1 MILRILLVSAM
12 ALSWKGHSQKNILSH
27 VEPMNWWVG
36 MKLHQVQVL
45 LHGTQIADYT
55 VNIQG
60 LDIIGIVK
68 TENPNYLFVTI
79 ETQARNAGIYPIILT
94 DKKKKEVARFDF
106 KLEDR
111 IYQSAEREG
120 FSSKDVIYL
129 LMPDRFANQYSGQDT
144 YPGMAELGNRALPGG
159 RHGGDIGGILE
170 HLDYI
175 KELGVTTIWTTPL
188 LEDNEPTI
196 PIMVMLNLTCIK

>member
-94 DKKKKEVARFDF
+94 DKKRKEVARFDF

-159 RHGGDIGGILE
+159 RHA
-170 HLDYI
+170 
-175 KELGVTTIWTTPL
+175 K
-188 LEDNEPTI
+188 
-196 PIMVMLNLTCIK
+196 K